1 MNTISS
7 RFVTNDNKTF
17 LFVFVFSLF
26 RRLVMLCLLAE
37 TKYYFLAMFADVG
50 VGQEN
55 TVIMFGR

>member
-1 MNTISS
+1 
-7 RFVTNDNKTF
+7 
-17 LFVFVFSLF
+17 
-26 RRLVMLCLLAE
+26 MLCLLAE